1 MAVIG
6 DLVTR
11 LGVDGRRFQSG
22 LDKARGDARSFA
34 SDITKIVSGIAI
46 YDIGK
51 SAVMSVFGLG
61 KSTVE
66 LAATAETAAV
76 QFKVLTG
83 SADEAAEVMKRI
95 NKFAADTPFESME
108 ITQAAKQLIAFG
120 GSSKT
125 VIGELQTLGDL
136 SAGMGIPLTELAEL
150 YGKARIQGRLFM
162 EDINQLQGRG
172 INVTAQLAKE
182 FGNVREAVEKGQV
195 NFSHLEKALKA
206 MTSEGG
212 DFAGMMVDM
221 SATFDGQLS
230 TLVDNIKTIGRG
242 IGEMILPRLKE
253 VVSEANAMLGK
264 FNEMPD
270 RIKFLGE
277 VIEASFDVVFL
288 TIRDKWDAMLVDMI
302 KGGIQFGVD
311 LSNTMLKP
319 LDVPLDALVSPIETA
334 RAMADPVGMA
344 RDAMGMQQRQNQP
357 NDLDAALDRLAGL
370 RGQLQGPA
378 AAAAPAAQ
386 ANDPVAQAGAKFD
399 AAIANSFEKL
409 AQSQALGAKVDEAS
423 AALKKAIGTPEV
435 AGMTAKLKEAMAQH
449 QTAFDAM
456 EAASIA
462 RQAAEKEYYS
472 TKASVAAAEEA
483 AAREKTK
490 QEGGRKLTEGVSSL
504 WESLQSPIAEAQM
517 AAQGIWDRTKIKA
530 GAAMGTLSNIFTG
543 EPTEKEQKVE
553 PRLAGA
559 MQAGSQE
566 AYSTIV
572 QAMIRQ
578 ADPNVKATEKQ
589 TRELKKALKENRPQ
603 PVHLVAAFEM

>member
-51 SAVMSVFGLG
+51 SAVMGVFGLG

-270 RIKFLGE
+270 RMKFIGE
-277 VIEASFDVVFL
+277 VIEASFDVAIL
-288 TIRDKWDAMLVDMI
+288 TIRDKWDKMLQDML
-302 KGGIQFGVD
+302 KRGIQFGVD
-311 LSNTMLKP
+311 HTKNMLKVIELPVNVLSSP
-319 LDVPLDALVSPIETA
+319 LETA
-334 RAMADPVGMA
+334 RAMADPVGTA
-344 RDAMGMQQRQNQP
+344 RDAMGMEQRQNQP
-357 NDLDAALDRLAGL
+357 NDLGAAMDRLAGL
-370 RGQLQGPA
+370 MGKLQGPPA
-378 AAAAPAAQ
+378 AGNAAP

-399 AAIANSFEKL
+399 AAIANSLETI

-462 RQAAEKEYYS
+462 RDAAEKEYYS

-517 AAQGIWDRTKIKA
+517 AAQGIWDRTKIRA
-530 GAAMGTLSNIFTG
+530 GAAMGTLSNIFSG
-543 EPTEKEQKVE
+543 KPTEKEQKVE

>member
-125 VIGELQTLGDL
+125 VISELQTLGDL

-270 RIKFLGE
+270 RMKFIGE
-277 VIEASFDVVFL
+277 VIEASFDVAIL
-288 TIRDKWDAMLVDMI
+288 TIRDKWA
-302 KGGIQFGVD
+302 Q
-311 LSNTMLKP
+311 MLK
-319 LDVPLDALVSPIETA
+319 DMAKASAKFAVNNALNLMEVTGMPAGVLSGFA
-334 RAMADPVGMA
+334 RHLGVGPA
-344 RDAMGMQQRQNQP
+344 GEARQNQP
-357 NDLDAALDRLAGL
+357 NDLGAAMDRLAGL
-370 RGQLQGPA
+370 MGQLQGPA
-378 AAAAPAAQ
+378 AGGNAAP
-386 ANDPVAQAGAKFD
+386 ANDPVAQAGEKFN
-399 AAIANSFEKL
+399 AAIANSLEAI

-435 AGMTAKLKEAMAQH
+435 GAMTAKLKEAMAQH

>member
-270 RIKFLGE
+270 RMKFIGD
-277 VIEASFDVVFL
+277 VIEASFDVAIL
-288 TIRDKWDAMLVDMI
+288 TIRDKWA
-302 KGGIQFGVD
+302 Q
-311 LSNTMLKP
+311 MLK
-319 LDVPLDALVSPIETA
+319 DMAKASAEFAVNNA
-334 RAMADPVGMA
+334 RNLMEVTGMPAGVLSGFARHLGVGPA
-344 RDAMGMQQRQNQP
+344 GEAGQNQP
-357 NDLDAALDRLAGL
+357 NDLGAAMDRLAGL
-370 RGQLQGPA
+370 MGKLQGPPAGGNA
-378 AAAAPAAQ
+378 AA
-386 ANDPVAQAGAKFD
+386 ANDPVAQAGEKFN
-399 AAIANSFEKL
+399 AAIANSLEAI

-435 AGMTAKLKEAMAQH
+435 GAMTAKLKEAMAQH

-472 TKASVAAAEEA
+472 TKADVAAAEEA

-589 TRELKKALKENRPQ
+589 TRELKKVLKETRPQ

>member
-11 LGVDGRRFQSG
+11 LGVDGRKFQSG

-51 SAVMSVFGLG
+51 SAVMGVFGLG

-83 SADEAAEVMKRI
+83 SAEEAASVMKQI

-125 VIGELQTLGDL
+125 VISELQTLGDL
-136 SAGMGIPLTELAEL
+136 AAGMGIPLGELAEL

-172 INVTAQLAKE
+172 INVTAELAKE

-212 DFAGMMVDM
+212 AFAGMMVDM
-221 SATFDGQLS
+221 SATFDGKVS
-230 TLVDNIKTIGRG
+230 TLIDNVKTLGRG
-242 IGEMILPRLKE
+242 IGEMLLPPLKNI
-253 VVSEANAMLGK
+253 VSEANSILGK
-264 FNEMPD
+264 FNELPD
-270 RIKFLGE
+270 KVGFIGDVL
-277 VIEASFDVVFL
+277 EATFDVATLSIKEKWDVML
-288 TIRDKWDAMLVDMI
+288 KDMILAVARNADLLNPVTWLEMGVGAAHDLIMGNQQRDKPNELA
-302 KGGIQFGVD
+302 
-311 LSNTMLKP
+311 
-319 LDVPLDALVSPIETA
+319 AA
-334 RAMADPVGMA
+334 RE
-344 RDAMGMQQRQNQP
+344 
-357 NDLDAALDRLAGL
+357 RLTGL
-370 RGQLQGPA
+370 MGQLQGPA
-378 AAAAPAAQ
+378 AAAAPAA
-386 ANDPVAQAGAKFD
+386 ANDPIAQAQKAFEDAKKANTDFWLND
-399 AAIANSFEKL
+399 AAM
-409 AQSQALGAKVDEAS
+409 GAAS
-423 AALKKAIGTPEV
+423 AALDKVTSEKGRGGAEWKKADAEHSKQLSRGMLLDQAERD
-435 AGMTAKLKEAMAQH
+435 AGKALEKAKKQPAIKAGAAKL
-449 QTAFDAM
+449 T
-456 EAASIA
+456 S
-462 RQAAEKEYYS
+462 
-472 TKASVAAAEEA
+472 
-483 AAREKTK
+483 
-490 QEGGRKLTEGVSSL
+490 GVSSL
-504 WESLQSPIAEAQM
+504 WDSLQAPMAEAQM
-517 AAQGIWDRTKIKA
+517 AAQGMWDRGKIKA
-530 GAAMGTLSNIFTG
+530 DAAMGTLSNIFGG
-543 EPTEKEQKVE
+543 EPAKKEKPIE

-559 MQAGSQE
+559 MQAGSQD

-578 ADPNVKATEKQ
+578 ADPVIKATEKQ
-589 TRELKKALKENRPQ
+589 TREFVKAIKKIPATRLAY
-603 PVHLVAAFEM
+603 VAAFEGVNGA

>member
-11 LGVDGRRFQSG
+11 LGVDGRKFQSG

-51 SAVMSVFGLG
+51 SAVMGVFGLG

-83 SADEAAEVMKRI
+83 SAEEAASVMKQI

-125 VIGELQTLGDL
+125 VISELQTLGDL
-136 SAGMGIPLTELAEL
+136 AAGMGIPLGELAEL

-172 INVTAQLAKE
+172 INVTAELAKE

-212 DFAGMMVDM
+212 AFAGMMVDM
-221 SATFDGQLS
+221 SATFDGKVS
-230 TLVDNIKTIGRG
+230 TMIDNIKTLGRG
-242 IGEMILPRLKE
+242 IGEMILPPLKDA
-253 VVSEANAMLGK
+253 VGEANAMLGK
-264 FNEMPD
+264 FNELPN
-270 RIKFLGE
+270 KVQFLGD
-277 VIEASFDVVFL
+277 VVEATFDVATLSIKEKWDVML
-288 TIRDKWDAMLVDMI
+288 KDMILAVARNADLLNPVTWVEMGVGAAHDLIMGNQQRDKPNELA
-302 KGGIQFGVD
+302 
-311 LSNTMLKP
+311 
-319 LDVPLDALVSPIETA
+319 AA
-334 RAMADPVGMA
+334 RE
-344 RDAMGMQQRQNQP
+344 
-357 NDLDAALDRLAGL
+357 RLTGL
-370 RGQLQGPA
+370 IGQLQGPA
-378 AAAAPAAQ
+378 AAAAPAEQAKPRFEGNTPAINNLNAVYAEWDRLGVEANKARDAFLAAAPGPDQIAAMKVFEDAQ
-386 ANDPVAQAGAKFD
+386 AALSKMAQ
-399 AAIANSFEKL
+399 E
-409 AQSQALGAKVDEAS
+409 
-423 AALKKAIGTPEV
+423 TR
-435 AGMTAKLKEAMAQH
+435 KEAH
-449 QTAFDAM
+449 
-456 EAASIA
+456 
-462 RQAAEKEYYS
+462 AEVRKE
-472 TKASVAAAEEA
+472 T
-483 AAREKTK
+483 
-490 QEGGRKLTEGVSSL
+490 GGKKLTEGVLSL

-517 AAQGIWDRTKIKA
+517 AAQGMWDRGKIKA
-530 GAAMGTLSNIFTG
+530 DAAMGTLSNIFG
-543 EPTEKEQKVE
+543 GDPAKKEKPIE

-559 MQAGSQE
+559 MQAGSQD

-578 ADPNVKATEKQ
+578 TDPVIKATEKQ
-589 TRELKKALKENRPQ
+589 TREFVKAIKKIPATRLAY
-603 PVHLVAAFEM
+603 VAAFEGVNGA

>member
-11 LGVDGRRFQSG
+11 LGVDGRKFQSG

-51 SAVMSVFGLG
+51 SAVMGVFGLG

-83 SADEAAEVMKRI
+83 SAEEAASVMKQI

-125 VIGELQTLGDL
+125 VISELQTLGDL
-136 SAGMGIPLTELAEL
+136 AAGMGIPLGELAEL
-150 YGKARIQGRLFM
+150 YGKSRIQGRLFM

-172 INVTAQLAKE
+172 INVTAELAKE

-212 DFAGMMVDM
+212 AFAGMMVDM
-221 SATFDGQLS
+221 SATFDGKVS
-230 TLVDNIKTIGRG
+230 TLIDNVKTLGRG
-242 IGEMILPRLKE
+242 IGEMLLPPLKD
-253 VVSEANAMLGK
+253 VLSEANAILGK
-264 FNEMPD
+264 FNELPN
-270 RIKFLGE
+270 KVQFLGD
-277 VIEASFDVVFL
+277 VVEAMFDVATLSIKEKWDVML
-288 TIRDKWDAMLVDMI
+288 KDMILAVARNADLLNPVTWLEMGAGAAHDLIMGNQQRDKPNELA
-302 KGGIQFGVD
+302 
-311 LSNTMLKP
+311 
-319 LDVPLDALVSPIETA
+319 AA
-334 RAMADPVGMA
+334 RE
-344 RDAMGMQQRQNQP
+344 
-357 NDLDAALDRLAGL
+357 RLTGL
-370 RGQLQGPA
+370 MGQLQGPP
-378 AAAAPAAQ
+378 AAAAPAEQAKPRFEGNTPAINNLNAVYAEWDRLGVEANKARDAFLAAAPGPDQIAAMKVSEDAQ
-386 ANDPVAQAGAKFD
+386 AALSKMAQ
-399 AAIANSFEKL
+399 ET
-409 AQSQALGAKVDEAS
+409 V
-423 AALKKAIGTPEV
+423 
-435 AGMTAKLKEAMAQH
+435 KEAH
-449 QTAFDAM
+449 
-456 EAASIA
+456 
-462 RQAAEKEYYS
+462 AEVRKE
-472 TKASVAAAEEA
+472 T
-483 AAREKTK
+483 
-490 QEGGRKLTEGVSSL
+490 GGRKLTSGVSSL

-517 AAQGIWDRTKIKA
+517 AAQGMWDRGKIKA
-530 GAAMGTLSNIFTG
+530 DAAMGTLSNIFTG
-543 EPTEKEQKVE
+543 EPAKKEKPIE

-559 MQAGSQE
+559 MQAGSQD

-578 ADPNVKATEKQ
+578 ADPVIKATEKQ
-589 TRELKKALKENRPQ
+589 TREFVKAIKKIPATRLAY
-603 PVHLVAAFEM
+603 VAAFEGVNGA

>member
-11 LGVDGRRFQSG
+11 LGVDGRKFQSG

-34 SDITKIVSGIAI
+34 SDITKIVSGIAL

-51 SAVMSVFGLG
+51 SAVTGLFGLG

-83 SADEAAEVMKRI
+83 SAEEAASVMKQI

-125 VIGELQTLGDL
+125 VISELQTLGDL
-136 SAGMGIPLTELAEL
+136 AAGMGIPLGELAEI

-172 INVTAQLAKE
+172 INVTAELAKE

-206 MTSEGG
+206 MTTEGG
-212 DFAGMMVDM
+212 AFAGMMVDM
-221 SATFDGQLS
+221 SATFDGKVS
-230 TLVDNIKTIGRG
+230 TMIDNVKTLGRG
-242 IGEMILPRLKE
+242 IGEMLLPPLKN
-253 VVSEANAMLGK
+253 VVSEANNILGK

-270 RIKFLGE
+270 KVGFIGDLL
-277 VIEASFDVVFL
+277 EASFDVA
-288 TIRDKWDAMLVDMI
+288 IESIKAKWEVMIQDMI
-302 KGGIQFGVD
+302 KGLASVSMD
-311 LSNTMLKP
+311 T
-319 LDVPLDALVSPIETA
+319 ALI
-334 RAMADPVGMA
+334 MADP
-344 RDAMGMQQRQNQP
+344 MG
-357 NDLDAALDRLAGL
+357 AGGRLAGGL
-370 RGQLQGPA
+370 VGGMERSGNLEAAQAKLDGLMGKLQGPPA
-378 AAAAPAAQ
+378 AGNAAPAA
-386 ANDPVAQAGAKFD
+386 NDMTLQQKFDTAMAERMAAIAATD
-399 AAIANSFEKL
+399 AAIARVDAAGIEYAN
-409 AQSQALGAKVDEAS
+409 AVGQAAKDSAWAKMEEARAVRDAAMQAS
-423 AALKKAIGTPEV
+423 AEKRKVTEDISSQMDVERKA
-435 AGMTAKLKEAMAQH
+435 
-449 QTAFDAM
+449 
-456 EAASIA
+456 
-462 RQAAEKEYYS
+462 
-472 TKASVAAAEEA
+472 
-483 AAREKTK
+483 
-490 QEGGRKLTEGVSSL
+490 EGGRKLVSGVSSL

-517 AAQGIWDRTKIKA
+517 AAQGMWDRTKIKA
-530 GAAMGTLSNIFTG
+530 GAAMGTLENIFTG
-543 EPTEKEQKVE
+543 DKKTPEKKIE

-559 MQAGSQE
+559 MQAGSQD

-578 ADPNVKATEKQ
+578 ADPVVKATKEQ
-589 TRELKKALKENRPQ
+589 TRELKKALRENRPK
-603 PVHLVAAFEM
+603 PMVLVGAFEE

>member
-1 MAVIG
+1 
-6 DLVTR
+6 
-11 LGVDGRRFQSG
+11 
-22 LDKARGDARSFA
+22 
-34 SDITKIVSGIAI
+34 
-46 YDIGK
+46 
-51 SAVMSVFGLG
+51 MSVFGLG

-344 RDAMGMQQRQNQP
+344 RDAMGMEQRQNQP
-357 NDLDAALDRLAGL
+357 NDLGAAMDRLAGL
-370 RGQLQGPA
+370 MGKLQGPA
-378 AAAAPAAQ
+378 AGAGAGPAA
-386 ANDPVAQAGAKFD
+386 
-399 AAIANSFEKL
+399 
-409 AQSQALGAKVDEAS
+409 
-423 AALKKAIGTPEV
+423 
-435 AGMTAKLKEAMAQH
+435 
-449 QTAFDAM
+449 
-456 EAASIA
+456 
-462 RQAAEKEYYS
+462 AAEKPAMEGNS
-472 TKASVAAAEEA
+472 PAINKFNDVMARAKQVEAERRAAGDVLIAANKALEA
-483 AAREKTK
+483 AGGDTVANQQLLLKAHENVKKRE
-490 QEGGRKLTEGVSSL
+490 QELAAINEEVTAASKAVGIELGGKKLASGVSSL

-530 GAAMGTLSNIFTG
+530 GAAMGTLSNIFSG

-553 PRLAGA
+553 PRLSGA

-589 TRELKKALKENRPQ
+589 TRELKKVLKETRPQ

>member
-11 LGVDGRRFQSG
+11 LGVDGQKFQSG

-34 SDITKIVSGIAI
+34 SDITKIVSGIAL

-51 SAVMSVFGLG
+51 SAVTGLFGLG

-83 SADEAAEVMKRI
+83 SAEEAASVMKQI

-125 VIGELQTLGDL
+125 VIAELQTLGDL
-136 SAGMGIPLTELAEL
+136 AAGMGIPLGELAEI

-162 EDINQLQGRG
+162 DDINLLQGRG
-172 INVTAQLAKE
+172 INVTAELAKE

-212 DFAGMMVDM
+212 AFFGMVVDM

-230 TLVDNIKTIGRG
+230 TLIDNVKTIGRG
-242 IGEMILPRLKE
+242 IGEMLLPPLKD
-253 VVSEANAMLGK
+253 VFSEANNILGN

-270 RIKFLGE
+270 KIGFVGD
-277 VIEASFDVVFL
+277 VIEASFDVA
-288 TIRDKWDAMLVDMI
+288 IESIKAKWEVMVQDMVR
-302 KGGIQFGVD
+302 G
-311 LSNTMLKP
+311 
-319 LDVPLDALVSPIETA
+319 
-334 RAMADPVGMA
+334 
-344 RDAMGMQQRQNQP
+344 
-357 NDLDAALDRLAGL
+357 LAGVSMDVAL
-370 RGQLQGPA
+370 LMANPIGAGVELAGRLVGGMERSGSLEAAQSKLEGLMGKLQGPA
-378 AAAAPAAQ
+378 AAGNAAP
-386 ANDPVAQAGAKFD
+386 ANDPVAQAKEKRD
-399 AAIANSFEKL
+399 IARKNVDSASMAL
-409 AQSQALGAKVDEAS
+409 AGQKVDLDAMMKDPVANADGI
-423 AALKKAIGTPEV
+423 AAAK
-435 AGMTAKLKEAMAQH
+435 AKLPELEKAFKDAWAAQT
-449 QTAFDAM
+449 QAIVGVMNAEWDAKQ
-456 EAASIA
+456 
-462 RQAAEKEYYS
+462 QAA
-472 TKASVAAAEEA
+472 A

-490 QEGGRKLTEGVSSL
+490 QEGGKKLASGVSSL
-504 WESLQSPIAEAQM
+504 WDSLQSPIAEAQM

-543 EPTEKEQKVE
+543 EKKAPEKKIE

-559 MQAGSQE
+559 MQAGSQD

-578 ADPNVKATEKQ
+578 ADPGVKATEKQ
-589 TRELKKALKENRPQ
+589 TRELKKALRENRPR

>member
-125 VIGELQTLGDL
+125 VISELQTLGDL

-344 RDAMGMQQRQNQP
+344 RDAMGMEQRQNQP
-357 NDLDAALDRLAGL
+357 NDLGAAMDRLAGL
-370 RGQLQGPA
+370 MGKLQGPA
-378 AAAAPAAQ
+378 AGAGAGPAA
-386 ANDPVAQAGAKFD
+386 
-399 AAIANSFEKL
+399 
-409 AQSQALGAKVDEAS
+409 
-423 AALKKAIGTPEV
+423 
-435 AGMTAKLKEAMAQH
+435 
-449 QTAFDAM
+449 
-456 EAASIA
+456 
-462 RQAAEKEYYS
+462 AAEKPAMEGNS
-472 TKASVAAAEEA
+472 PAINKFNDVMARAKQVEAERRAAGDVLIAANKALEA
-483 AAREKTK
+483 AGGDTVANQQLLLKAHENVKKRE
-490 QEGGRKLTEGVSSL
+490 QELAAINEEVTAASKAVGIELGGKKLASGVSSL

-530 GAAMGTLSNIFTG
+530 GAAMGTLSNIFSG

-553 PRLAGA
+553 PRLSGA

-589 TRELKKALKENRPQ
+589 TRELKKVLKETRPQ

>member
-270 RIKFLGE
+270 RMKFIGE
-277 VIEASFDVVFL
+277 VIEASFDVAIL
-288 TIRDKWDAMLVDMI
+288 TIRDKWDKMLQDML
-302 KGGIQFGVD
+302 KRGIQFGVD
-311 LSNTMLKP
+311 HTKNMLKVIELPVNVLSSP
-319 LDVPLDALVSPIETA
+319 LETA
-334 RAMADPVGMA
+334 RAMADPVGTA
-344 RDAMGMQQRQNQP
+344 RDAMGMDQRQNQP
-357 NDLDAALDRLAGL
+357 NDLGAAMDRLAGL
-370 RGQLQGPA
+370 MGKLQGPP

-386 ANDPVAQAGAKFD
+386 AKPRFEGNTPAINNLNAVYAEWDRLGEESRKARDAFLAAAPGPDQIAAMKVSEDAQAALSKM
-399 AAIANSFEKL
+399 
-409 AQSQALGAKVDEAS
+409 AQV
-423 AALKKAIGTPEV
+423 TV
-435 AGMTAKLKEAMAQH
+435 KEAHA
-449 QTAFDAM
+449 
-456 EAASIA
+456 EV
-462 RQAAEKEYYS
+462 EKE
-472 TKASVAAAEEA
+472 T
-483 AAREKTK
+483 
-490 QEGGRKLTEGVSSL
+490 GGRKLTEGVSSL

-530 GAAMGTLSNIFTG
+530 GAAMGTLSNIFSG